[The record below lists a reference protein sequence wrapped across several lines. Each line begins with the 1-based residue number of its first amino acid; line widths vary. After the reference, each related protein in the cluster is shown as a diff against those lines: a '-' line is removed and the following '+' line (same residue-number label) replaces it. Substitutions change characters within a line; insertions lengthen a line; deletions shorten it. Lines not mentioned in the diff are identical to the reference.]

1 MKEIESAFVEER
13 RNRILSLI
21 REKRRITV
29 KELSRLFTISDVT
42 IRQDLNT
49 LSSAGLIVR
58 THGGAV
64 YIENNNAELSFPLR
78 RQKKKREKETIAETA
93 AEFVKDGEVIYL
105 DSSSTASFMVPYLA
119 EKHEITVITNNMET
133 AYQLSK
139 LPQVSI
145 ILSGGMVRKETFSL
159 VDAPLSCVLPEG
171 NISKAFLGAW
181 GLSLKEGLTDVS
193 LKEIAVK
200 RDALLRAK
208 RVFVL
213 IDSTKWGRVSFKN
226 FAGFNE
232 VDIIITDTEAPVGTV
247 RALTDRGAEVI
258 TVKVQY

>member
-1 MKEIESAFVEER
+1 M
-13 RNRILSLI
+13 I
-21 REKRRITV
+21 REKRRVTV
-29 KELSRLFTISDVT
+29 KQLSELFTISDVT
-42 IRQDLNT
+42 IRQDLNA
-49 LSSAGLIVR
+49 LSSTGVIVR

-64 YIENNNAELSFPLR
+64 YIENNSAELSFPLR
-78 RQKKKREKETIAETA
+78 RQKKKMEKRIIAEAA

-119 EKHEITVITNNMET
+119 EKHEITVITNNVET

-159 VDAPLSCVLPEG
+159 VDASLSCVLPEG

-181 GLSLKEGLTDVS
+181 GLSLKEGLTDVN

-232 VDIIITDTEAPVGTV
+232 VDVIITDAEAPEDTV
-247 RALTDRGAEVI
+247 RALTNRGVEVI
-258 TVKVQY
+258 TVKVQH